1 MRLWTAVL
9 LASALAAAAQTPPP
23 DAGPFPFGDVRAGL
37 IGTGYTVLSGTQ
49 PVPFEAQVI
58 GTTDQ
63 GAAQPRMILCKLSGA
78 GLGQSGVLAAM
89 SGSPV
94 YTEGRLLG
102 AVAYTW
108 SFSKESL
115 CGVTPAEDLLAIRAQ
130 RREEQQASGAPP
142 FALSRFWSSS
152 AAVSLPAEAEG
163 NIPAS
168 EADTMEKRLAAQGF
182 AWSGPGN
189 RGAAVPAPP
198 EPPTV
203 VPGPG
208 GMIGVQLVTGD
219 VQFTAFG
226 TVTWVKGKEFLAFGH
241 PFLGLG
247 STDLPVVTARVAGIV
262 ASLAQGFKL
271 SQAGSPIGT
280 VTQDRA
286 TGVYGLF
293 GKEADLLPVNLRLE
307 ENEGA
312 GRPFKFALARQR
324 QLTPFLLTG
333 AITTLFSRQVDQS
346 ASKTITF
353 KGLTLTPAG
362 HPPVV
367 LQDQSFSGL
376 TALPSAADYLA
387 STVALLSDNPYE
399 KVRLDHIQTTLSWR
413 PGTGSSTLESAWL
426 DRRIVRQGEP
436 LRLTVR
442 LRPYQ
447 GEAVTR
453 SMEIPTSDLPPGP
466 VTLWVGNALN
476 VYQKAASSMDQP
488 QTGEGILHFLASIP
502 SDRNLEIAA
511 ATATAGVT
519 FGNRH
524 AAPPP
529 PSVGAILSTRPA
541 SSSADASTSRL
552 VWTRS
557 LEGTGLVEGLLE
569 LTFSVKEPGDEAP

>member
-9 LASALAAAAQTPPP
+9 LASALAAAAQTPAP
-23 DAGPFPFGDVRAGL
+23 DPAPFPFGDVRAGL
-37 IGTGYTVLSGTQ
+37 VGTGYTVLSGTR

-78 GLGQSGVLAAM
+78 GLDQSGVLAAM

-94 YTEGRLLG
+94 YAEGKLLG

-108 SFSKESL
+108 AFSKESL
-115 CGVTPAEDLLAIRAQ
+115 CGVTPAEDLLAVRA
-130 RREEQQASGAPP
+130 RAREEEPTSEAAP
-142 FALSRFWSSS
+142 FTLSRFWSSS
-152 AAVSLPAEAEG
+152 AAKSLPAEAG
-163 NIPAS
+163 NVPSS
-168 EADTMEKRLAAQGF
+168 ESHTMEKRLAAQGF
-182 AWSGPGN
+182 AWSGPVEH
-189 RGAAVPAPP
+189 GASVSAPS
-198 EPPTV
+198 EPPAA

-226 TVTWVKGKEFLAFGH
+226 TVTWVKGREFLAFGH

-247 STDLPVVTARVAGIV
+247 PTDLPVVTARVAGIV

-293 GKEADLLPVNLRLE
+293 GKKAGLLPVDLRLE
-307 ENEGA
+307 GGEGT
-312 GRPFKFALARQR
+312 GKPFHFALARQH

-333 AITTLFSRQVDQS
+333 ALTTLFSRQVDQS
-346 ASKTITF
+346 ASKTISF

-367 LQDQSFSGL
+367 LQDQSFTGL

-399 KVRLDHIQTTLSWR
+399 KVQLDHIQTTLSWR
-413 PGTGSSTLESAWL
+413 PGTNSSTLESAWL
-426 DRRIVRQGEP
+426 DRRVVVRGEP
-436 LRLTVR
+436 LLLTVR

-447 GEAVTR
+447 GEVFTR
-453 SMEIPTSDLPPGP
+453 SLEIPTASLPPGP
-466 VTLWVGNALN
+466 VTLWVGNALD
-476 VYQKAASSMDQP
+476 VSKKAAPSMDQP
-488 QTGEGILHFLASIP
+488 QSGEALLRFLASIP
-502 SDRNLEIAA
+502 SDLNLEVAA

-529 PSVGAILSTRPA
+529 PSVGALLSTRPA
-541 SSSADASTSRL
+541 STSTEASPSRL

-557 LEGTGLVEGLLE
+557 LEGTGLVDGLLE
-569 LTFSVKEPGDEAP
+569 LTFSVKEPGDDAP